1 MPARGNVMRN
11 MGPSGAHRDR
21 LGLTG
26 LPRRRKMRA
35 AEFVSATTRGRIVDN
50 VKWIPLRHVARRQSR
65 VAGTDRTG
73 TVAAGW
79 KQHAVAVVLVVLF
92 AILVAGF
99 VWLAVAG
106 PGPLAGR

>member
-1 MPARGNVMRN
+1 M
-11 MGPSGAHRDR
+11 
-21 LGLTG
+21 
-26 LPRRRKMRA
+26 
-35 AEFVSATTRGRIVDN
+35 
-50 VKWIPLRHVARRQSR
+50 